1 MAKRNEPILKL
12 SQPINLRYKAV
23 RTFWGK
29 RKIVTTSMSEQRRFK
44 KIILKFFPDNMFY
57 DDLNEENS
65 IAAGNQV
72 FSCSMLDKPID
83 IRCKCKKTIW
93 GRRKVIEA
101 TISEQQQVKK
111 VLLKLF
117 PDSLFYDNLGEANSV
132 KIKKPRR
139 SASDITSDMFDY
151 AIAARAFSPAF
162 GDRDNSRDCD
172 HDNDHDNDHDC
183 DCDHDDDHDCDCD
196 DCDCDVND

>member
-12 SQPINLRYKAV
+12 SQPIDLRYKAV

-29 RKIVTTSMSEQRRFK
+29 RKIVTASMSEQKRFK

-65 IAAGNQV
+65 ISAGNQV
-72 FSCSMLDKPID
+72 FSRSMLDKPID
-83 IRCKCKKTIW
+83 IRYKCKKTIW

-101 TISEQQQVKK
+101 TISEQQKVKK

-117 PDSLFYDNLGEANSV
+117 PDSLFYDDLGETNSV
-132 KIKKPRR
+132 KVKQPRR
-139 SASDITSDMFDY
+139 SASDIASDMFDY
-151 AIAARAFSPAF
+151 AIAAHAFNHAF
-162 GDRDNSRDCD
+162 GDGDDV
-172 HDNDHDNDHDC
+172 HDC
-183 DCDHDDDHDCDCD
+183 DCDHDDCDCD
-196 DCDCDVND
+196 D